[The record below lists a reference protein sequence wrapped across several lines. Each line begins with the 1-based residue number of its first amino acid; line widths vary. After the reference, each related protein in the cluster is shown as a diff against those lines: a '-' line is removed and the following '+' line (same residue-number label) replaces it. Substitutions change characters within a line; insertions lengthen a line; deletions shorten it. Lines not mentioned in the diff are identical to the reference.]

1 MIKEKK
7 EAFLRN
13 HVIHLWSPRGLG
25 KRLQRGGRK
34 SEEGSR
40 NKAEA
45 APGWS
50 LQPCLS
56 PESQS
61 TVHRSSFPAQRP
73 DTGAL
78 RLSDPKTGPS
88 RSNKRRVMALFSP
101 NRGFLNQ
108 TQKIDYIYIP
118 VWPLLPAMAY
128 LPLLPSPAKATIQ
141 AVYPE
146 GKDGE
151 MGPFEWVFTVSR
163 LS

>member
-108 TQKIDYIYIP
+108 TQKIYIYISLSGP
-118 VWPLLPAMAY
+118 SSLPWLTSLSSLPQQRQQYRQFILRVKMEKWAPLNGSLQCP
-128 LPLLPSPAKATIQ
+128 
-141 AVYPE
+141 
-146 GKDGE
+146 G
-151 MGPFEWVFTVSR
+151 
-163 LS
+163 